1 MRSVK
6 TTSSTHFSDI
16 IYLNAVLQTNQVHG
30 WKTSESVSFS
40 VCKQKK
46 FFFFKVERFVFFT
59 GVNKNMAA
67 VFWNPDILQAWRVTR
82 RGVTL

>member
-1 MRSVK
+1 MGGKQVSQFRFLFASKRS
-6 TTSSTHFSDI
+6 
-16 IYLNAVLQTNQVHG
+16 
-30 WKTSESVSFS
+30 
-40 VCKQKK
+40 

-67 VFWNPDILQAWRVTR
+67 VFWNPDILQALRVTR